1 MSAAEE
7 QVVEAIEET
16 TEEVN
21 ELPEVSEG
29 INITDASNAIAKDL
43 FGSEPKEE
51 PVEEEVTEEVAET
64 EEAVEEETAEE
75 AEEEVEEV
83 EAKDPPQS
91 WKKEMH
97 ESWQKLEPEVQEYIE
112 LRESQMK
119 EGLSINKEDATLGR
133 TMRDVLAPYDDM
145 LKARGIAPDKAVA
158 KLMHTHGILA
168 RGTPEQ
174 KKQVLDYF
182 AKTYGITE
190 QENVD
195 PHISQLQNQIA
206 QLQNQLNASQ
216 QSSLQEKQAKIST
229 EVEAFASEHPYFDNL
244 ADDIAAEIR
253 AGHELEEAYRRAYRA
268 SHYYDKDIE
277 KQRKEEEKQAK
288 EAKKKEAEQAKKAS
302 SANVR
307 GRDTK
312 KAPTAPKGTME
323 DTMRETF
330 RKIQSRN

>member
-1 MSAAEE
+1 
-7 QVVEAIEET
+7 
-16 TEEVN
+16 
-21 ELPEVSEG
+21 
-29 INITDASNAIAKDL
+29 
-43 FGSEPKEE
+43 
-51 PVEEEVTEEVAET
+51 
-64 EEAVEEETAEE
+64 
-75 AEEEVEEV
+75 
-83 EAKDPPQS
+83 
-91 WKKEMH
+91 
-97 ESWQKLEPEVQEYIE
+97 
-112 LRESQMK
+112 MK

-182 AKTYGITE
+182 AKTY
-190 QENVD
+190 
-195 PHISQLQNQIA
+195 QNQIA